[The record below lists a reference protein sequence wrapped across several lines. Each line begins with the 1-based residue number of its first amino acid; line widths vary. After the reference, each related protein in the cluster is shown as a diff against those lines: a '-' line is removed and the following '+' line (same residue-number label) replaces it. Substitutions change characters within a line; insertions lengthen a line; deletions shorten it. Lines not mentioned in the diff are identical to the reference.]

1 VPDIEPENNNQ
12 PSREP
17 LQIHRE
23 LRRAWNVLKLKP
35 QEMLHVSRDAKD
47 AVEVSIV
54 FLITGA
60 ILSYIGS
67 YLYPM
72 EFGGKVRDLA
82 VLSRITS
89 VIAQVL
95 MIIGIIWITSMAARQ
110 FRAPLTFNQLF
121 RILGYASIIFVIT
134 FFPFLMLLAF
144 AWWFTVSFIALRN
157 LGQLDMDRALL
168 ITLIGVI
175 ILFVI
180 SRLLGYIGVYV
191 WFGRWAVF
199 STF

>member
-1 VPDIEPENNNQ
+1 MTEENPENGKQ
-12 PSREP
+12 PGQP
-17 LQIHRE
+17 LQIHLE

-35 QEMLHVSRDAKD
+35 HDMLHVSKDAKD

-82 VLSRITS
+82 ILSRITS

-95 MIIGIIWITSMAARQ
+95 IIIGIIWLISFMARK
-110 FRAPLTFNQLF
+110 FRAPLTFNQFF

-144 AWWFTVSFIALRN
+144 AWWFSVAYIAIRN
-157 LGQLDMDRALL
+157 IGQLDMDRALL

-175 ILFVI
+175 FLFVI

-199 STF
+199 NTF